1 MGQNPRLADTQRCAA
16 ITAQRFRK
24 MGIERNQIFILLRSV
39 LRGYRM
45 GLLLGDWQC
54 GIGNVVLRLAIY
66 DGAGAGLLGG
76 Y

>member
-1 MGQNPRLADTQRCAA
+1 MVV
-16 ITAQRFRK
+16 
-24 MGIERNQIFILLRSV
+24 ERNQIFILLRLA

-66 DGAGAGLLGG
+66 DGAGLGLLGAING
-76 Y
+76 GRRGRWVGPGWGFV

>member
-1 MGQNPRLADTQRCAA
+1 
-16 ITAQRFRK
+16 

-39 LRGYRM
+39 LRDYRK

-66 DGAGAGLLGG
+66 DGAGLGLLGAING
-76 Y
+76 GRRGRWVGPGWGFV